1 MIKIK
6 LPIFFVYLKRKS
18 SQTGRKASYTPTSGS
33 GRKYSDDGSVL
44 SRVYLKDNLVA
55 LCEAYGVGFRRNSTK
70 QVLAASL
77 AEAIRNNSS
86 LPYITPVDD
95 RQYKVVETVSD
106 ERSGAVRIRLRLTG
120 KQILLLGFFKIDVRG
135 NAQLGRENKNIKRCY
150 LKVIC

>member
-1 MIKIK
+1 M
-6 LPIFFVYLKRKS
+6 
-18 SQTGRKASYTPTSGS
+18 
-33 GRKYSDDGSVL
+33 
-44 SRVYLKDNLVA
+44 YLKDNLVA

-70 QVLAASL
+70 QVLAASH

-86 LPYITPVDD
+86 LPP

-135 NAQLGRENKNIKRCY
+135 NVQLGRENKNIKRCY

>member
-1 MIKIK
+1 M
-6 LPIFFVYLKRKS
+6 
-18 SQTGRKASYTPTSGS
+18 
-33 GRKYSDDGSVL
+33 
-44 SRVYLKDNLVA
+44 YLKDNLVA

-135 NAQLGRENKNIKRCY
+135 NVQLGRENKNIKRCY